1 MWPKMNLYTPD
12 CTQLV
17 LIFPHVHIAFV
28 VVVVVVF
35 VVIANNNKNQI
46 ASCLFATKVEGKEVA
61 HNFAS
66 FAVGNPRITMK
77 ICTIC

>member
-1 MWPKMNLYTPD
+1 MAKPD

-28 VVVVVVF
+28 VVVF

-46 ASCLFATKVEGKEVA
+46 ASCLVATKVEGKEEA

-66 FAVGNPRITMK
+66 FAVGNPRITIK
-77 ICTIC
+77 IGTIC